1 MDKTTYF
8 VLNNI
13 LRFYHIFRI
22 QKTKRTSIMSSEKA
36 SNESAGKPA
45 PPVDNTGSKKADSNN
60 VSSTGG
66 HEDTGAEKY
75 DLTGG
80 SGGVTIRG
88 GQGYEHLAH
97 H

>member
-1 MDKTTYF
+1 
-8 VLNNI
+8 
-13 LRFYHIFRI
+13 LRFHHIFRI
-22 QKTKRTSIMSSEKA
+22 QIKRTSIMSSDKA
-36 SNESAGKPA
+36 SNESTGKPA
-45 PPVDNTGSKKADSNN
+45 PPVDNTGSKNADSHNT
-60 VSSTGG
+60 SSTRG